1 MGWNGIFVMIII
13 YLSIYLSI
21 YLYNRNYG
29 RSSVMTYQT
38 FSLTEQTFPEIG
50 RNEQSLSDTIWTLDH
65 DKYSAKIF
73 LDKPIYKLL
82 PKTTRFL

>member
-1 MGWNGIFVMIII
+1 
-13 YLSIYLSI
+13 
-21 YLYNRNYG
+21 
-29 RSSVMTYQT
+29 MTYQT

-50 RNEQSLSDTIWTLDH
+50 RNDQSLSDTIWTLDH

-82 PKTTRFL
+82 PKTTRSLYTVYNKFFFCRKREPIKCLKIIHFAHH